1 MKKTFL
7 SLFLLIFFIPGVNAQ
22 TVLIGGNDIDVV
34 TSGDGIG
41 GCNVWAA
48 TANMVGTPSEVSYTN
63 PFFPTVSFKGT
74 VLKDAS
80 LNTYLNNDYYN
91 SLTDEA
97 KKVIVSHNFNI
108 GPVTLTSSLAS
119 MPNYDEFNLT
129 LEEIIKE
136 ESSYKWKGKVA
147 LMNLSDYISTNSNQK
162 ECSTLQDFT
171 SDKYEEC
178 LKTEWLSYLENDR
191 RNYMIWML
199 NPAMFNADNGT
210 VHVFVYG
217 SNGRVSSLY
226 AYRSFSAAQPVVY
239 LNSNITLGG
248 CGSKDDPYIIGGD
261 KKCNAGTENT
271 GNVIDNESNE
281 NTGPQIVEVPSTSA
295 YASIIIA
302 VLGIICVIVSVFVMR
317 RVTKKTN

>member
-1 MKKTFL
+1 
-7 SLFLLIFFIPGVNAQ
+7 
-22 TVLIGGNDIDVV
+22 
-34 TSGDGIG
+34 
-41 GCNVWAA
+41 
-48 TANMVGTPSEVSYTN
+48 
-63 PFFPTVSFKGT
+63 
-74 VLKDAS
+74 
-80 LNTYLNNDYYN
+80 
-91 SLTDEA
+91 
-97 KKVIVSHNFNI
+97 
-108 GPVTLTSSLAS
+108 

-136 ESSYKWKGKVA
+136 ESSYKWNGKVA

-217 SNGRVSSLY
+217 SNGRVGSLY

-261 KKCNAGTENT
+261 KKCNVGAENT

-302 VLGIICVIVSVFVMR
+302 VLGIICVIVSAFVMR